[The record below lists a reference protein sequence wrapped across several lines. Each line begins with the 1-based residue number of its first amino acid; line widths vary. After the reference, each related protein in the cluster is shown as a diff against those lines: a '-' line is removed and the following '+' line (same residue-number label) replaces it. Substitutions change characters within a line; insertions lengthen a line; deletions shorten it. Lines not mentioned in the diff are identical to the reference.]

1 MDFVYFVVIQS
12 EPGHLAQGGEG
23 SLWQNRDVVLAEV
36 EMLQLP
42 VVAEGQGRHLII
54 IIIIITTIIII
65 IIIR

>member
-42 VVAEGQGRHLII
+42 VVAECQGRHLII
-54 IIIIITTIIII
+54 IIIILDVLVLV
-65 IIIR
+65 